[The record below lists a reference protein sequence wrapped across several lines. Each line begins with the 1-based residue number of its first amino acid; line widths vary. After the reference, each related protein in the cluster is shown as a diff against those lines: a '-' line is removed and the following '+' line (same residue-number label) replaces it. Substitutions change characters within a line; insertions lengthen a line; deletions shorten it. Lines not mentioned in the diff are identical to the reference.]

1 LETEQ
6 KKIMSDDMFNYR
18 NTVGLND
25 CTEQKDEQIKYYSYS
40 IVCTATT
47 KCSQIITLIKM
58 SANDLYE

>member
-1 LETEQ
+1 
-6 KKIMSDDMFNYR
+6 MSDDMFNYR